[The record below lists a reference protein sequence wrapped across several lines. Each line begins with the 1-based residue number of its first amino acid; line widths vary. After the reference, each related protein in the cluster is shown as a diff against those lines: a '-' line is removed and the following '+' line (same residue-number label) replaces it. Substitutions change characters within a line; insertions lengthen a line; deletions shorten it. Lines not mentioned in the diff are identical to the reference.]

1 MERLLWYGVNWHPS
15 IEGETHT
22 IVNPANKEILG
33 KTHLAGPKDIEKA
46 IDAASEAFELW
57 SRTNVKIREKILNT
71 ASLLIENRLDEIAQ
85 ILTEEQGKPIPDS
98 KKEILFGA
106 EVIRYYAEE
115 AKRIQGSL
123 RSSAN
128 QEIRNIVQYQPY
140 GIAAAIVPWNYPVDL
155 YCWKVGPALAAG
167 CPMIIKPPH
176 ETPLAIAKVVECFHE
191 AGLPPGVLND
201 LPGTGQVA
209 GDYLARHPKIRII
222 SATASVSAGQSIMV
236 AASSNL
242 KRMALELG
250 GHSPFIVMPDVDIEK
265 TAKAALRRSFSNM
278 GQICIAV
285 NRILIHENIYKDFV
299 ECISTLTDEMI
310 LGPGNQEGILYGPV
324 LNKNILDRTEIH
336 LKDALQ
342 KGAIQVADSKN
353 IDNELADVGF
363 FIRPSLV
370 ADTPLDALVMNK
382 ETYGPLSG
390 MSSFENTDEVIKMA
404 NSLPFG
410 LAAYLYSDDLES
422 AWRIADQL
430 EFGAVGININDTSEL
445 QAPFGG
451 WKMSGFGR
459 ELGVEGIQTYLE
471 PKHLKMRMK
480 MKHK

>member
-1 MERLLWYGVNWHPS
+1 MERLLWYGGNWHPS

-22 IVNPANKEILG
+22 IINPANKEILG

-46 IDAASEAFELW
+46 IDVASEAFELW

-209 GDYLARHPKIRII
+209 GDYWLGIR
-222 SATASVSAGQSIMV
+222 
-236 AASSNL
+236 
-242 KRMALELG
+242 K
-250 GHSPFIVMPDVDIEK
+250 
-265 TAKAALRRSFSNM
+265 
-278 GQICIAV
+278 
-285 NRILIHENIYKDFV
+285 
-299 ECISTLTDEMI
+299 
-310 LGPGNQEGILYGPV
+310 
-324 LNKNILDRTEIH
+324 
-336 LKDALQ
+336 
-342 KGAIQVADSKN
+342 SK
-353 IDNELADVGF
+353 
-363 FIRPSLV
+363 
-370 ADTPLDALVMNK
+370 
-382 ETYGPLSG
+382 
-390 MSSFENTDEVIKMA
+390 
-404 NSLPFG
+404 
-410 LAAYLYSDDLES
+410 
-422 AWRIADQL
+422 
-430 EFGAVGININDTSEL
+430 
-445 QAPFGG
+445 
-451 WKMSGFGR
+451 
-459 ELGVEGIQTYLE
+459 
-471 PKHLKMRMK
+471 
-480 MKHK
+480 